1 MAWIKRNLYFLI
13 GGGIALALLGGAGFY
28 LFTQNQ
34 RNNELTAKLDET
46 YGVLNQLNQ
55 QPILPGNNKVDNI
68 KIAKEQ
74 LQQIHGFI
82 KRAGKFFAP
91 VAPIPDSETVTD
103 EAFAAQLRNTIEQ
116 MQRAA
121 TAASVTL
128 PPHYDFSFSAI
139 KSKISFA
146 PGSLHPLAAQ
156 LGEVKTICEI
166 LFAAKINAL
175 DSVRRVRVSPDD
187 KEMADY
193 TDLPSITNDLA
204 VLTPFELTFRCF
216 SGELAEVLSG
226 FAYSPY
232 GFIVKAV
239 AIEPSAAP
247 AADAVPGAYVPPAA
261 AQPRMA
267 GPEAMLM
274 MPGMPAPPAAA
285 PNAYVPPAPTVARSG
300 LPTVI
305 NERPLRVSLLL
316 EVVKLK
322 KAAN

>member
-116 MQRAA
+116 LQRSA

-156 LGEVKTICEI
+156 LGEVKTICDI

-193 TDLPSITNDLA
+193 TDLPSVTNDLA

-216 SGELAEVLSG
+216 SGELAGVLGG

-232 GFIVKAV
+232 GFIVKTV
-239 AIEPSAAP
+239 AIEPAAP
-247 AADAVPGAYVPPAA
+247 VTTTDPATGNAAGAPGAMPLQRAPGLESIPGMVPPA
-261 AQPRMA
+261 
-267 GPEAMLM
+267 GF
-274 MPGMPAPPAAA
+274 A
-285 PNAYVPPAPTVARSG
+285 PNPTVGAVPVVRGG
-300 LPTVI
+300 LPTVL